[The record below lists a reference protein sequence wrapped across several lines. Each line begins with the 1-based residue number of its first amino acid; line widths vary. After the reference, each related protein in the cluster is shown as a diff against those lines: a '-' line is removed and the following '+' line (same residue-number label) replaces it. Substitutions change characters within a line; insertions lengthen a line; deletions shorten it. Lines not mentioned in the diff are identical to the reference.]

1 MCLWLAAAATAWP
14 VVGLADTPAGPTV
27 EAGRKVS
34 FEYTLTLPD
43 GSVVESNVGG
53 KPFAYEQGKGQV
65 IPGLEKALQGLRAG
79 DNKKVTIPPDDAYGP
94 VRAEAQRE
102 VPIAKIP
109 EEARKVGAMLAA
121 EGFPGSIRV
130 AEVRK
135 ETALLDFNHPL
146 AGKTLN
152 FDVHILTVQ

>member
-1 MCLWLAAAATAWP
+1 MRLWLVAAAAALP
-14 VVGLADTPAGPTV
+14 VIAVAEPPADDVIGD
-27 EAGRKVS
+27 GRKVS

-53 KPFAYEQGKGQV
+53 KPFDYEQGKGQI
-65 IPGLEKALQGLRAG
+65 IPGLEKALLGLKAG
-79 DNKKVTIPPDDAYGP
+79 DNTKVTVTPEEGYGP
-94 VRAEAQRE
+94 VRSEAQRE
-102 VPIAKIP
+102 VPIEKIP

-121 EGFPGSIRV
+121 DGFPGSIRV

-135 ETALLDFNHPL
+135 ETVLLDFNHPL